1 MRCFEPGNHLSCTH
15 RLPSYKW
22 LWSFF
27 RHHYSN
33 SLSVWCIAVLVS
45 WVDDSLSCA
54 QSRLSCLY
62 PPCLAQSQNIMLYS
76 FISFEIFAHL
86 PCSYMVR
93 TFHVASL
100 VGPLVERI
108 FRRLASLRIWLSG
121 FMPPGGLDPWLWVP
135 NVDLSIVCVS
145 VIHFVFIVVGD

>member
-1 MRCFEPGNHLSCTH
+1 MNRTEIRNSRIETRTVQCEPRSTDIFGAPHSPSGALLSSCPEKMIVSPV
-15 RLPSYKW
+15 LNLVCPA
-22 LWSFF
+22 
-27 RHHYSN
+27 
-33 SLSVWCIAVLVS
+33 CIHLVS
-45 WVDDSLSCA
+45 HNPKIS
-54 QSRLSCLY
+54 
-62 PPCLAQSQNIMLYS
+62 MLYS

-121 FMPPGGLDPWLWVP
+121 LMPPGGLDP
-135 NVDLSIVCVS
+135 
-145 VIHFVFIVVGD
+145 